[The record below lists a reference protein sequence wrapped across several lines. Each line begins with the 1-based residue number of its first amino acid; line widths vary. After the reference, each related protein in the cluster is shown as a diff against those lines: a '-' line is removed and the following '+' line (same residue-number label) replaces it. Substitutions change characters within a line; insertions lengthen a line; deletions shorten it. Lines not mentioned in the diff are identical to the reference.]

1 MVGQI
6 ERDMQDQNLDAA
18 VHQIHRLGGA
28 SVRFVMLYGSQA
40 EEREMPISDI
50 DIAVYYRASAEER
63 FRFRMNVAGS
73 LSSHYDIHIFQDLPL
88 HLRKD
93 VISHGE
99 ILYQKDYVETFNIFL
114 QTIREYEDFK
124 PRLDIYYEGLRR

>member
-6 ERDMQDQNLDAA
+6 GRDMQGQNLDD
-18 VHQIHRLGGA
+18 VVDRIRHLGGA
-28 SVRFVMLYGSQA
+28 NIRFVMLYGSHA

-50 DIAVYYRASAEER
+50 DIAVYYWASAEGR
-63 FRFRMNVAGS
+63 FQFRMNIAGS
-73 LSSHYDIHIFQDLPL
+73 LSSRYDVHIFQDLPL
-88 HLRKD
+88 HVRKD

-124 PRLDIYYEGLRR
+124 PRLDIYYEGLR